1 MTTEGNFENINV
13 TLGDPAFDAMLM
25 QLNHEVNS
33 SNASEYN
40 FMGNLTQEVGD
51 QVWAVPA
58 YLSEDY
64 ALFFLYT
71 AIETGD
77 WVVAFSEGTQTDG
90 QFNLGTPL
98 TTGQGLNSLYEKNPN
113 RAKMVL
119 SFVNDL
125 EKAGEGMWRMVEL

>member
-1 MTTEGNFENINV
+1 
-13 TLGDPAFDAMLM
+13 MLM

-90 QFNLGTPL
+90 QFNLGMPL
-98 TTGQGLNSLYEKNPN
+98 TTGQGLNRLYEKNPN

-125 EKAGEGMWRMVEL
+125 EKAGEGVWRMVEL

>member
-64 ALFFLYT
+64 ALFSYT
-71 AIETGD
+71 PRLKLAIG
-77 WVVAFSEGTQTDG
+77 
-90 QFNLGTPL
+90 
-98 TTGQGLNSLYEKNPN
+98 
-113 RAKMVL
+113 
-119 SFVNDL
+119 
-125 EKAGEGMWRMVEL
+125 